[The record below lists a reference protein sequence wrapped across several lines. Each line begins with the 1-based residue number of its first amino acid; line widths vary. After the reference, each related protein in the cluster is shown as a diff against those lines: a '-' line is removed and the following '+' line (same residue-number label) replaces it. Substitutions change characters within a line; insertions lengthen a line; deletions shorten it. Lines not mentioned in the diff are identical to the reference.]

1 MAGRGMILFIVF
13 NNIPI
18 AGGGFKP
25 A

>member
-13 NNIPI
+13 NDIPI